1 MVSLSARLTLQ
12 MGQVGLSWGGGD
24 RVRWRSKFMSSPYNQ
39 ARRYLQP
46 LVDTVNVVVME
57 TRQNPQL
64 LAVAVVAETDLT
76 PAGQSAQ
83 RRVSVQVRGSFVFS
97 VTNGELR
104 DSLRVPA
111 ATAGSLKH
119 LGGKPLD
126 FPPTQLPGYH
136 GALTLLELQQS
147 LKDEQRGHGVT
158 LV

>member
-1 MVSLSARLTLQ
+1 MRRRRLRRGSKNSGARTAH
-12 MGQVGLSWGGGD
+12 
-24 RVRWRSKFMSSPYNQ
+24 PPE
-39 ARRYLQP
+39 YLQP
-46 LVDTVNVVVME
+46 SVDTLDVVVME
-57 TRQNPQL
+57 TGQNPQL